1 MGLNINNHNPREI
14 VCNREEKDNNLYPN
28 CHLLKKDKTYHLSA
42 FKVYGWH
49 TEVFLAEFP
58 DKIFNS
64 VQFDEVKTNFPS
76 KLQIVEKS
84 IKGNG
89 RSSKTIAVMGN
100 RFPDLFLSGEYPISL
115 SAVKNKLEQMKIG
128 DVFTIGRNAD
138 CDIILPHL
146 TVFSRIH
153 CYIVREEKSK
163 WVLKDASLNGTVV
176 SI

>member
-1 MGLNINNHNPREI
+1 MGLNINNNSPREI
-14 VCNREEKDNNLYPN
+14 ICNREEKDNNLYPN
-28 CHLLKKDKTYHLSA
+28 CHLLKKDKTYHLLA

-58 DKIFNS
+58 GKIFNS
-64 VQFDEVKTNFPS
+64 VQFDEVKANLPS
-76 KLQIVEKS
+76 KLQTIEKA

-89 RSSKTIAVMGN
+89 RNSKTIAVLAN
-100 RFPDLFLSGEYPISL
+100 RFPELLLSGEYRISL
-115 SAVKNKLEQMKIG
+115 TAVQSKLEQMKIG

-138 CDIILPHL
+138 SDITLPKNS
-146 TVFSRIH
+146 VFSRIH

>member
-1 MGLNINNHNPREI
+1 MGLNINNHIPREI
-14 VCNREEKDNNLYPN
+14 ICNREEKDINQYPN
-28 CHLLKKDKTYHLSA
+28 CRLLKKDKTYHLAA

-58 DKIFNS
+58 GKIFNS
-64 VQFDEVKTNFPS
+64 VQFDEVKTNLPS
-76 KLQIVEKS
+76 KLQAIEKA

-89 RSSKTIAVMGN
+89 RCSKTIAVMGN

-128 DVFTIGRNAD
+128 DVFTIGRYTD
-138 CDIILPHL
+138 CDIALPNNIIY
-146 TVFSRIH
+146 SRIH

-163 WVLKDASLNGTVV
+163 WVLKDASLNGTMV